1 MIAKYVEIDMPALDE
16 AQKQLGFNPTGAVQR
31 EATELAWAYMDDFV
45 PSDTT
50 ALRMEAEPRDTEVVY
65 GAPGTESNQYAN
77 IVHGGVR
84 NGIPMNF
91 QGAPQRGADWEVQ
104 MVADR
109 GEQLIKAI
117 QEFADKQKRGD

>member
-1 MIAKYVEIDMPALDE
+1 MTKYAEIDMPTLE
-16 AQKQLGFNPTGAVQR
+16 EITVELGMNKTGVVQR

-65 GAPGTESNQYAN
+65 GAPGTTSNKYAN
-77 IVHGGVR
+77 IVFGGVR

-91 QGAPQRGADWEVQ
+91 QGAPQRGADWHNK
-104 MVADR
+104 MMADR
-109 GEQLIKAI
+109 AEQLINAI
-117 QEFADKQKRGD
+117 QAFSDKRK